1 MKAGDI
7 LEIAGQVVGRIE
19 EVTEDTLLVRKGYL
33 TYSDGQEVMVLTKQ
47 AVYLDSE
54 TIKNEYWIKTMD
66 LTIVPIPFN
75 IKGGRN
81 LIIEFLNV

>member
-66 LTIVPIPFN
+66 LTIVPISFN

>member
-75 IKGGRN
+75 TKGGRN